1 MSQITTVFLTGATG
15 YVGSAVAEELQQHGY
30 QVLALCRSSASA
42 QKAAATGCL
51 PVNGN
56 IAEPELWSAH
66 LEQVDAVIHT
76 ACGFEESMATED
88 RCFVQALASHATTRN
103 TPLIV
108 LYTNGCWTYGD
119 HEQVITEQSERRS
132 IDTFQWMND
141 NGSWLA
147 AQPNIDLRVVSP
159 ANVIGVEEQYVPPI
173 MLMELERNG
182 QPTVPTSLSLTW
194 SLVERCNLAELYR
207 LVLEKGMAG
216 EEYIGVGDPAVR
228 VETLAQSLA
237 EGPVLTHADKQWRA
251 IYGDWTEGY
260 RLKQRFSS
268 QKAEATLGWVP
279 KRIYADREAF
289 G

>member
-15 YVGSAVAEELQQHGY
+15 NIGSAVAEELQRHGY

-42 QKAAATGCL
+42 QKVAAAGCL
-51 PVNGN
+51 PIRGS
-56 IAEPELWSAH
+56 IAEPRLWSAH
-66 LEQVDAVIHT
+66 LEQADAVIHA
-76 ACGFEESMATED
+76 ACSFEESMAAED
-88 RCFVQALASHATTRN
+88 RCFVEALALHATTRN
-103 TPLIV
+103 KPLVV

-119 HEQVITEQSERRS
+119 HEQVITEQSERQS
-132 IDTFQWMND
+132 IDAFQWMND
-141 NGSWLA
+141 NGTWLA
-147 AQPNIDLRVVSP
+147 AQPNVDVRIVSP
-159 ANVIGVEEQYVPPI
+159 ANVIRAEERYVPPI

-194 SLVERCNLAELYR
+194 SLVERRNLAELYR
-207 LVLEKGMAG
+207 LVLEKGALG
-216 EEYIGVGDPAVR
+216 EEYIGVGDPAVS

-237 EGPVLTHADKQWRA
+237 AGPIITHADAQWRA

-279 KRIYADREAF
+279 KRIYADQEAF